1 MCSLPEFDYV
11 GPRLDSD
18 LVSKTYVN
26 SNYVDN
32 NNFKKELIKVLE
44 EGLKEIS
51 ERLYS
56 IEVTIENKLLLKD

>member
-1 MCSLPEFDYV
+1 MSSNCNV
-11 GPRLDSD
+11 GFTSPSNDID
-18 LVSKTYVN
+18 LGCKKYVN

-32 NNFKKELIKVLE
+32 FNEKLIKVLE
-44 EGLKEIS
+44 EQLKEIS